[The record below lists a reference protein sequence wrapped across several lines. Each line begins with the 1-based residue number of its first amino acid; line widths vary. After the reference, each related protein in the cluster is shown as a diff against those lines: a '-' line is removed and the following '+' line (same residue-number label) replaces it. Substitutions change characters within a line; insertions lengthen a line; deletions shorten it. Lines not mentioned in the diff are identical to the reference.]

1 MIEKNINNI
10 QKIIAEKCLVIGR
23 SVDELTLVAV
33 SKQKPYDQIIEANK
47 CRITDFGE
55 NKAKE
60 LKEKAEKDNISVKWH
75 FIGHLQTNK
84 VKDVVPYSHLIHSV
98 DSVKLANEINKRAQ
112 GINKI
117 QNILLE
123 VNTSGEDSKFGL
135 KKNDEIYKLAEHCKS
150 LANVNLIGLMTMA
163 PFTFDNNL
171 IRKSFQSLKNI
182 FVKLND
188 DGFELSELSM
198 GMTNDYVIAI
208 EEGAT
213 ILRIGTAIFSNS
225 N

>member
-1 MIEKNINNI
+1 MIEKNINNV
-10 QKIIAEKCLVIGR
+10 QKIIAEKCAAVNRNVNDI
-23 SVDELTLVAV
+23 TLIAV
-33 SKQKPYDQIIEANK
+33 SKQKPFDQIVEANK
-47 CRITDFGE
+47 YNIIDFGE

-60 LKEKAEKDNISVKWH
+60 LKEKAANNNINLKWH

-84 VKDVVPYSHLIHSV
+84 VKNVVPYSYLIHSV
-98 DSVKLANEINKRAQ
+98 DSIKLTNEINKRAAA
-112 GINKI
+112 IDKI

-123 VNTSGEDSKFGL
+123 VNTSGEESKFGL
-135 KKNDEIYKLAEHCKS
+135 IKTEEIYKIAEHCRT
-150 LANVNLIGLMTMA
+150 LHNVNLIGLMTMA
-163 PFTFDNNL
+163 PFTSDNNL

-188 DGFELSELSM
+188 DGFGLSELSM

-213 ILRIGTAIFSNS
+213 ILRIGTAIFSQS